1 MGPREKTD
9 TIMRKYMKD
18 ILCENDWEKRI
29 IVFQQAVNETQSLCL
44 DAEEE
49 RAGETPAQVLKIF
62 NTQRHT

>member
-1 MGPREKTD
+1 MSPREITD

-18 ILCENDWEKRI
+18 ILCENDWKKRI

-62 NTQRHT
+62 NTPRHT